1 MFDELQWYR
10 DELYVYVQIQD
21 QHTRDLC
28 FVHLLIK
35 TVYIKS
41 QNSIYSIVILMIGT
55 SFYFTCIHR
64 MVTFKRTKWRCL
76 IVSLCCRGVK
86 CQLIQVHW
94 RDLFCLLVL
103 LAFSFWNLSCQNLA
117 SQESQSF
124 SKHSSR
130 FRQALS
136 NPRWISANRTIAS
149 IPSWNHFC
157 MLFKKK
163 KKSKYLSMI
172 ASSLYCF

>member
-1 MFDELQWYR
+1 MCFPAIVFFFLKHVVFSVAKLCEINWICTQLILCSSGCSLSRTMFQISQKFSFDELQWYR

-21 QHTRDLC
+21 QHTRDLR

-41 QNSIYSIVILMIGT
+41 QNSVYSVVNLMIGT

-64 MVTFKRTKWRCL
+64 MVTFKKTKWRCL

-103 LAFSFWNLSCQNLA
+103 LAFSFWNLSCLL
-117 SQESQSF
+117 
-124 SKHSSR
+124 KPGHTCHTG
-130 FRQALS
+130 
-136 NPRWISANRTIAS
+136 ISI
-149 IPSWNHFC
+149 I
-157 MLFKKK
+157 
-163 KKSKYLSMI
+163 
-172 ASSLYCF
+172 